1 MMPHETS
8 ILAAWAE
15 RVARDPDGI
24 AIAYFDG
31 FLTAR
36 QVDRASDAL
45 ASGFQRRY
53 DLEPGERVGIYLQ
66 NVPTFVI
73 ALIAI
78 WKSGAIAV
86 PLNPMYRGDEL
97 RRLLQDSG
105 TVGVI
110 CTNGSHPD
118 VREAS
123 HGLAVRFAL
132 AANDREYQSRDD
144 ARVFGPSHA
153 MPNDGENGGI
163 ATVSDLIAEFDG
175 ECADAPG
182 DIDSD
187 APAFITYT
195 SGTTGPPKGAL
206 NSHRNFLHAV
216 SNFADWVQLTR
227 DDVVLAIAPL
237 FHITGM
243 TLNAGIA
250 LLIGAKLVLTYRFH
264 PEVTVEAIHEHGV
277 TFTIGSITAFNAF
290 LTVPDA
296 GRKQLASVRCLFS
309 GGAPIPPST
318 ISLFRERFGVYLH
331 NVWGMTETTGGGV
344 AVPFGADAPIHGPSG
359 TLSIGVPMQN
369 ARVRIVAPDGSE
381 LPHGEEGELE
391 FAAPQVVSG
400 YWQNAEATAITFPQG
415 RLRTGDVA
423 VQDENGWIYLVDRLK
438 DLINASG
445 FKVWPREVEDALYAH
460 PAVYEAAVVG
470 EPDPYR
476 GETVVAYVSLKPGA
490 TTDPDELIQFTRERL
505 AAYKY
510 PRKVQIVESLP
521 KTLTGK
527 IRRSELR
534 DTERTPPAGA

>member
-1 MMPHETS
+1 MMTQATS
-8 ILAAWAE
+8 ILTAWAE

-24 AIAYFDG
+24 AVAYFDG

-36 QVDRASDAL
+36 ELDRASDAL

-53 DLEPGERVGIYLQ
+53 GLAPGERIGIYLQ

-73 ALIAI
+73 SLIAI
-78 WKSGAIAV
+78 WKAGAIAV

-110 CTNGSHPD
+110 STNHSLPD
-118 VREAS
+118 VHEVA
-123 HGLAVRFAL
+123 HGLAVRFTL
-132 AANDREYQSRDD
+132 AVDDREYQSRDD
-144 ARVFGPSHA
+144 GRVLRPTHTAPSF
-153 MPNDGENGGI
+153 GENHGI
-163 ATVSDLIAEFDG
+163 ENVSDLIAEFDG
-175 ECADAPG
+175 EYADAP
-182 DIDSD
+182 DAIDPDS
-187 APAFITYT
+187 PAFITYT

-216 SNFADWVQLTR
+216 SNFAEWVRLTP

-250 LLIGAKLVLTYRFH
+250 LLVGAKLVLTYRFH
-264 PEVTVEAIHEHGV
+264 PDVTVEAIHEHGV
-277 TFTIGSITAFNAF
+277 TFTIGSITAFNAL
-290 LTVPDA
+290 LTVPQA
-296 GRKQLASVRCLFS
+296 GREHLASVRCLFS

-318 ISLFRERFGVYLH
+318 ISLFHDRFGVYLH
-331 NVWGMTETTGGGV
+331 NVWGMTETTGGGI
-344 AVPFGADAPIHGPSG
+344 AVPFGANAPIHGPSG
-359 TLSIGVPMQN
+359 TLSIGIPMQN
-369 ARVRIVAPDGSE
+369 ASVRIIAPDGSE

-391 FAAPQVVSG
+391 FAAPQVVPG
-400 YWQNAEATAITFPQG
+400 YWQNPEATATTFPEG

-423 VQDENGWIYLVDRLK
+423 VQDEDGWIYLVDRLK

-445 FKVWPREVEDALYAH
+445 FKVWPREVEDTLYAH

-476 GETVVAYVSLKPGA
+476 GETVVAYVSLKPGETA
-490 TTDPDELIQFTRERL
+490 EPDELIQFTRERL

-510 PRKVQIVESLP
+510 PRRVQIVETLP

-534 DTERTPPAGA
+534 GSEGTPPTQG